1 MADNK
6 AVVISQI
13 QALAEEER
21 IAHPE
26 EDEAAI
32 SAALDLIEERVRA
45 RRVARQRSRAMLV
58 AAAIVGTLALALALW
73 PRGSK
78 GRRPSR
84 K

>member
-1 MADNK
+1 MADSK
-6 AVVISQI
+6 AEVISQI

-45 RRVARQRSRAMLV
+45 RRVARQRSRVMLV
-58 AAAIVGTLALALALW
+58 AAAVVGTLALALALW
-73 PRGSK
+73 PCRSK
-78 GRRPSR
+78 GRTPSR